1 MKPLELKSIGAV
13 DHLVRPEEFSDITWE
28 SSALKVFTDF
38 RYHVPLVID
47 HSIPVLQA
55 AFRMRKAHVNL
66 MLVIGSD
73 DDFEGTIS
81 ASDLSEQEIIQHTAK
96 GRLREDLTVAD
107 LMQPRDELQALE
119 YSSLVNASIRDV
131 VETLKQK
138 GHKHCL
144 VLDSEQH
151 HIRGLIS
158 SSDIA
163 RRMHVPI
170 EISHQS
176 TFVDLFNTIRH

>member
-1 MKPLELKSIGAV
+1 MKPLELKPIGTI

-28 SSALKVFTDF
+28 SSALEVFTDF

-47 HSIPVLQA
+47 HSIPALQA
-55 AFRMRKAHVNL
+55 VFRMRKAHVNL
-66 MLVIGSD
+66 MLVIGAD

-81 ASDLSEQEIIQHTAK
+81 AGDLSEQELIQHTSK
-96 GRLREDLTVAD
+96 GRSRDDLTVGD
-107 LMQPRDELQALE
+107 LMQPREELQALE
-119 YSSLVNASIRDV
+119 YSSLVNASIKDV
-131 VETLKQK
+131 VETLKQN
-138 GHKHCL
+138 GRKHCL

-163 RRMHVPI
+163 RRMHIPI
-170 EISHQS
+170 EISHQN